1 MARVSRFS
9 RRSRTDIIASQFVE
23 IRFSLV
29 TGRARVEE
37 LVYERHVPWPELG
50 FWHAPPAEPAALSC
64 DQVPINR
71 DCRGIESYGLFFSLS
86 ILPSYEK
93 TYRRCFSSSFLCT
106 SVLILMFFV
115 LWFSNSKKEKLERI
129 PFSNKIIRLSLSF
142 FSFYVKLLWM
152 ERSFAIFLS
161 KNRFPVLD
169 RRSNISIGYYG
180 SFIDANWEI
189 KRVIKRRRDFFN
201 PLELKRAKGVAKD
214 TD

>member
-86 ILPSYEK
+86 IQP
-93 TYRRCFSSSFLCT
+93 SFLRENPYHRFPLPFFVRFL
-106 SVLILMFFV
+106 SSILMLMFFV
-115 LWFSNSKKEKLERI
+115 LKKKKLEGI
-129 PFSNKIIRLSLSF
+129 PFFNKIIRFSLSL
-142 FSFYVKLLWM
+142 FSFYMKLSWM
-152 ERSFAIFLS
+152 KRS
-161 KNRFPVLD
+161 
-169 RRSNISIGYYG
+169 
-180 SFIDANWEI
+180 
-189 KRVIKRRRDFFN
+189 
-201 PLELKRAKGVAKD
+201 
-214 TD
+214 

>member
-86 ILPSYEK
+86 IQP
-93 TYRRCFSSSFLCT
+93 SFLRENPYHRFPLPFFVRFL
-106 SVLILMFFV
+106 SSILMLMFFV
-115 LWFSNSKKEKLERI
+115 LKKKKLEGI

>member
-1 MARVSRFS
+1 
-9 RRSRTDIIASQFVE
+9 
-23 IRFSLV
+23 
-29 TGRARVEE
+29 
-37 LVYERHVPWPELG
+37 
-50 FWHAPPAEPAALSC
+50 
-64 DQVPINR
+64 
-71 DCRGIESYGLFFSLS
+71 
-86 ILPSYEK
+86 
-93 TYRRCFSSSFLCT
+93 
-106 SVLILMFFV
+106 
-115 LWFSNSKKEKLERI
+115 
-129 PFSNKIIRLSLSF
+129 
-142 FSFYVKLLWM
+142 M

>member
-1 MARVSRFS
+1 MARIRLLA
-9 RRSRTDIIASQFVE
+9 RTTC
-23 IRFSLV
+23 R
-29 TGRARVEE
+29 TGRIVMRPSPYKPR
-37 LVYERHVPWPELG
+37 LPGDRKLRPLLFSFHPTRKP
-50 FWHAPPAEPAALSC
+50 LS
-64 DQVPINR
+64 
-71 DCRGIESYGLFFSLS
+71 S
-86 ILPSYEK
+86 I
-93 TYRRCFSSSFLCT
+93 SSSFLCT
-106 SVLILMFFV
+106 SVLMLIFFV

-169 RRSNISIGYYG
+169 RRSNISIGYYR
-180 SFIDANWEI
+180 SFIDANWET